1 MEEEI
6 NVIKKND
13 TWELSK
19 LPKDHEAI
27 GVKYVFKI
35 KKNVKGEVERY
46 KARLIAKGYK
56 QYHRLIMRKF
66 FYRLLVWRQ
75 FVFLSLQ
82 QLKQGGK
89 FSNLMSNRPS

>member
-19 LPKDHEAI
+19 LPKGHEAI

-35 KKNVKGEVERY
+35 KKN
-46 KARLIAKGYK
+46 AK
-56 QYHRLIMRKF
+56 
-66 FYRLLVWRQ
+66 
-75 FVFLSLQ
+75 
-82 QLKQGGK
+82 
-89 FSNLMSNRPS
+89 